1 MHTYNIRHKP
11 LPPHWRGTASLEYV
25 LFQIVASRGARID
38 RMRAHAGQLRH
49 PASVA
54 SQKSGYPRAPSCQTY
69 AHSPQATHTHT
80 SFTTP
85 HSHTPYG
92 GRWGPASES
101 LRTYLHHAPPEPC
114 GRLLCP
120 LGRGVWRRPHM
131 HTVGGTGA
139 ACPRPHRAPF
149 SPQRRRRM
157 LLPATTGR
165 AVGPA
170 DLVIRSGGEGGGGV
184 PRPRGAL

>member
-1 MHTYNIRHKP
+1 MQVSCDTLLPLLARSPAILEHLLARHTPI
-11 LPPHWRGTASLEYV
+11 A
-25 LFQIVASRGARID
+25 
-38 RMRAHAGQLRH
+38 LR
-49 PASVA
+49 
-54 SQKSGYPRAPSCQTY
+54 PR
-69 AHSPQATHTHT
+69 THT

-170 DLVIRSGGEGGGGV
+170 DLVIRSGGEGGGGC
-184 PRPRGAL
+184 RAREGRSRRRSRRGACPSSRSECEGTIRSS